1 MLFFVHVCVCVY
13 RVTHYN
19 THPPAILFKRLP
31 ALQTIRLR
39 KLSLGENI
47 PGPDGIEFLQGALQ
61 DLSFYRSGLPV
72 NRVLYQEWQYDMVY
86 QCITTLIDE
95 YGDEYIWDG
104 AGPQADCKTDALAAV
119 KRAKSKAV
127 VVKMKRGVVEEI
139 DEDSDDEM
147 SDEGDSDEE
156 MFDEEDDN

>member
-1 MLFFVHVCVCVY
+1 
-13 RVTHYN
+13 
-19 THPPAILFKRLP
+19 
-31 ALQTIRLR
+31 
-39 KLSLGENI
+39 
-47 PGPDGIEFLQGALQ
+47 
-61 DLSFYRSGLPV
+61 
-72 NRVLYQEWQYDMVY
+72 MVY